1 MDAASVPAHV
11 VPAQNDPAVSGAAV
25 SGASVAD
32 VIASL
37 RASAPLVHCLTNVVV
52 AQFTANVLLAAGAA
66 PAMVHSAQE
75 AGALARV
82 AGGVLVNLGTVTSET
97 AEAMRVAVKEAAGA
111 GRPWVLDPVAV
122 GPLPWRTDLAHELLE
137 SAPPAVVRGNASEI
151 LALDSG
157 DAGGRGVDS
166 TDAPEAALAS
176 AIALGRRYGCAVAVS
191 GAEDVLTDGTRVVRV
206 ANGHPLLPLV
216 TGTGCSLGALVAAC
230 TAVTGDALLAATAA
244 TGLLS
249 VAAEIAATRSTGP
262 GTFAVALIDALYEL
276 SPDRLTEA
284 LNLR

>member
-1 MDAASVPAHV
+1 MDAASVPA
-11 VPAQNDPAVSGAAV
+11 QNGPAVSRVA
-25 SGASVAD
+25 VAD

-37 RASAPLVHCLTNVVV
+37 RTSAPLVHCLTNVVV
-52 AQFTANVLLAAGAA
+52 SQFTANVLLAAGAA

-82 AGGVLVNLGTVTSET
+82 AGGVLVNLGTVTSVT

-122 GPLPWRTDLAHELLE
+122 GPLPWRTELAHELLE

-151 LALDSG
+151 LALDG
-157 DAGGRGVDS
+157 GGTGGRGVDS
-166 TDAPEAALAS
+166 SDAPEAALAAAS
-176 AIALGRRYGCAVAVS
+176 ALARRYGCAVAVS
-191 GAEDVLTDGTRVVRV
+191 GPEDVLTDGTRVVRV
-206 ANGHPLLPLV
+206 SNGHPLLPVV

-244 TGLLS
+244 TGLLT
-249 VAAEIAATRSTGP
+249 VAAETAATRSAGP

-276 SPDRLTEA
+276 SPDRLAEG

>member
-1 MDAASVPAHV
+1 MDAASIPAH
-11 VPAQNDPAVSGAAV
+11 NGPAVSRAA
-25 SGASVAD
+25 AAD
-32 VIASL
+32 VIASV
-37 RASAPLVHCLTNVVV
+37 RSSAPLVHCLTNVVV
-52 AQFTANVLLAAGAA
+52 SQFTANVLLAAGAA

-82 AGGVLVNLGTVTSET
+82 AGGVLVNLGTVTSVT

-122 GPLPWRTDLAHELLE
+122 GPLPWRTDLARELLE
-137 SAPPAVVRGNASEI
+137 SAPPAVIRGNASEI

-157 DAGGRGVDS
+157 GTGGRGVDS
-166 TDAPEAALAS
+166 TDAPEAALDA

-191 GAEDVLTDGTRVVRV
+191 GPEDVLTDGTRVVRV
-206 ANGHPLLPLV
+206 ANGHLLLQRV

-244 TGLLS
+244 SGLLA
-249 VAAEIAATRSTGP
+249 VAAEIAATGSAGP

-276 SPDRLTEA
+276 SPDRLA
-284 LNLR
+284 RDLNLR

>member
-1 MDAASVPAHV
+1 M
-11 VPAQNDPAVSGAAV
+11 PAQNGPAVSRDAV
-25 SGASVAD
+25 AN

-37 RASAPLVHCLTNVVV
+37 RSSAPLVHCLTNVVV
-52 AQFTANVLLAAGAA
+52 SQFTANVLLAAGAS
-66 PAMVHSAQE
+66 PAMVHSPQE

-82 AGGVLVNLGTVTSET
+82 AGGVLINLGTVTSAT

-111 GRPWVLDPVAV
+111 GRPWMLDPVAV
-122 GPLPWRTDLAHELLE
+122 GALPWRTGLARELLE
-137 SAPPAVVRGNASEI
+137 IAPPAVIRGNASEI

-157 DAGGRGVDS
+157 GTGGRDVDS
-166 TDAPEAALAS
+166 TDAPEAALDA
-176 AIALGRRYGCAVAVS
+176 AGGLGRRYGCAVAVS
-191 GAEDVLTDGTRVVRV
+191 GPEDVLTDGTRVVRV
-206 ANGHPLLPLV
+206 ANGHPLLQRV

-244 TGLLS
+244 SGLLT
-249 VAAEIAATRSTGP
+249 VAAESAATRSTGP

-276 SPDRLTEA
+276 SPDRLAEA

>member
-1 MDAASVPAHV
+1 MDPASVPAEHGT
-11 VPAQNDPAVSGAAV
+11 AVSREA
-25 SGASVAD
+25 VAD

-37 RASAPLVHCLTNVVV
+37 RTAAPLVHCLTNVVV
-52 AQFTANVLLAAGAA
+52 SQFTANVLLAVGAA
-66 PAMVHSAQE
+66 PAMVHSAEE

-82 AGGVLVNLGTVTSET
+82 AGGVLVNLGTVTSVT

-122 GPLPWRTDLAHELLE
+122 GPLPWRTGLAHELLE

-151 LALDSG
+151 LALDG
-157 DAGGRGVDS
+157 GTGGRGVDS
-166 TDAPEAALAS
+166 TDVPEAALAS
-176 AIALGRRYGCAVAVS
+176 ADALARRYGCVVAVS
-191 GAEDVLTDGTRVVRV
+191 GPVDVLTDGTRVVRL

-230 TAVTGDALLAATAA
+230 TAVTDDALLAATAA
-244 TGLLS
+244 TGLLT
-249 VAAEIAATRSTGP
+249 VAAEDAAIRSAGP
-262 GTFAVALIDALYEL
+262 GTFAVALIDALHRL
-276 SPDRLTEA
+276 APDRLAEG